1 MTRKKVE
8 QVASPTAIVGIVDI
22 AVYLPEQV
30 ESSKQIAEKT
40 GIPRQV
46 LEERFGIREKRVA
59 GSEEHAS
66 DLAGNAAKKILQ
78 KIDPGEIDAA
88 IYCGSPYKDYPV
100 WACAPKI
107 QHELG
112 LNKAYVFEIM
122 NMSAGFNTALKIA
135 KDMLLADPHLRNILL
150 VAGSKESN
158 LVDPV
163 NPRTRFMLDFGDGGA
178 AMLIRKGHEENVILE
193 SFLHTDG
200 SLYQHVKVPG
210 WGFVLPCTETL
221 NREKHFLDVFNFNTM
236 KNKLNDVS
244 ANNFVR
250 VIKEAL
256 ARSGYPGVSPD
267 FLALLHLKPSINKYI
282 LSKLGLKEEQSVY
295 LDQFGHISC
304 VDIVT
309 ALHEGLKLQ
318 RVREGDLVVMASA
331 GTGYTWGAN
340 VIKWGKL

>member
-1 MTRKKVE
+1 MPTEKAE
-8 QVASPTAIVGIVDI
+8 QDALPTASVGIVDI
-22 AVYLPEQV
+22 AIYLPEQV
-30 ESSKQIAEKT
+30 ESSEQIAEKT
-40 GIPRQV
+40 GIPRQI

-59 GSEEHAS
+59 DSNEHAS

-112 LNKAYVFEIM
+112 LDKAYVFEIM

-135 KDMLLADPHLRNILL
+135 KDMLLADPLLRNILL

-178 AMLIRKGHEENVILE
+178 AMLIRKGYEKNVILE

-200 SLYQHVKVPG
+200 SLYQHVRVPA
-210 WGFVLPCTETL
+210 VEE
-221 NREKHFLDVFNFNTM
+221 RFLDVFNFDVM

-244 ANNFVR
+244 AKNFVR
-250 VIKEAL
+250 VIQEAL
-256 ARSGYPGVSPD
+256 ARSGYSGVSPD
-267 FLALLHLKPSINKYI
+267 FLALLHMKASIFKYI
-282 LSKLGLKEEQSVY
+282 LSQLGLKEEQSVY

-304 VDIVT
+304 VDIVV
-309 ALHEGLKLQ
+309 ALYEGLRLQ
-318 RVREGDLVVMASA
+318 RVREGDLVVLASA

-340 VIKWGKL
+340 VIKWGKR